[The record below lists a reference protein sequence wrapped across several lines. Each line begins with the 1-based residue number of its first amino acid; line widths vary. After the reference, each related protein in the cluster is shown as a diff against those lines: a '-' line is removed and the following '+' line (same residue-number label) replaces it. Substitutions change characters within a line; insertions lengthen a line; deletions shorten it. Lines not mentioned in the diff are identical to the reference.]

1 MRCSVLGCATRLA
14 GDRTA
19 VWHDRCVFPSPTP
32 DAGRELRSD
41 DASEPGADR
50 EPRSSGD
57 GAEQTHPA
65 VEPVPVRTDLALA
78 IGGFAALLGVG
89 LVLAAHTAGPGARIP
104 FTIVVFGVQLL
115 FVLAWSMAM
124 RPPALPLIAG
134 VSVAVAAAADV
145 AAVRPVVSS
154 VAPLVYLALAGFVAG
169 VLGQL
174 IRPVDRRRVRESLGA
189 TLLIVAGVA
198 SLATLIVLGRRPG
211 GTQAILVCLTAA
223 AVALAVARLV
233 DAGYAQPRLAAQVPR
248 GAAGVVAGAMT
259 GTLASAVLGSF
270 VWGFTPTKGAIAGVL
285 AAGAA
290 VLADLAA
297 DYVEA
302 GRRMAGEPPTMWLA
316 RHMQGPL
323 GGIALA
329 APVAYLVAV
338 FVM

>member
-1 MRCSVLGCATRLA
+1 MREMGTPSGTI
-14 GDRTA
+14 GG
-19 VWHDRCVFPSPTP
+19 VFPSPSP
-32 DAGRELRSD
+32 EAGRDLRPGD
-41 DASEPGADR
+41 VSEPGADDESWPGGGR
-50 EPRSSGD
+50 PEHARPSD
-57 GAEQTHPA
+57 
-65 VEPVPVRTDLALA
+65 EPVPVRRDLALT

-89 LVLAAHTAGPGARIP
+89 LLLAAHSAGPGAREP
-104 FTIVVFGVQLL
+104 FAVVVLGVQLL

-124 RPPALPLIAG
+124 RPPALPVIAG

-145 AAVRPVVSS
+145 AAVRPAVSS

-174 IRPVDRRRVRESLGA
+174 VRPGDRRQVRESLGA
-189 TLLIVAGVA
+189 TLLIVGGVA

-211 GTQAILVCLTAA
+211 VTQAIFVCLAA
-223 AVALAVARLV
+223 AAIALAAARIV
-233 DAGYAQPRLAAQVPR
+233 DAVYAQPRLAAQVPR
-248 GAAGVVAGAMT
+248 GASGIVAGAMA
-259 GTLASAVLGSF
+259 GTLASAVLGS
-270 VWGFTPTKGAIAGVL
+270 VLWGFTPTRAAIAGVL
-285 AAGAA
+285 AAGSA

-329 APVAYLVAV
+329 APVAYVV
-338 FVM
+338 NIFVM